1 LNPKDPCQ
9 CSSTGFCERYLTEVD
24 DTTWTL
30 CKEREDY
37 RERFHDLSLERIKLK
52 KERADEKVRL
62 KSENHSSSV
71 SAIHICNGLFEFLR
85 SRFFKKELLH
95 PIDVSIKGLERSG
108 TGFIHDLLERNL
120 LSSFVEQVEKHHFPK
135 ESSRAAR
142 RVVLC
147 VKNPYSWYLGFRDF
161 GHAGR
166 PVKNGCN
173 YSSPTECIK
182 LWVSFYSSWLS
193 SDHDIFLLRYE
204 DMIGDEPSWIK
215 NIARH
220 FGVRNTE
227 SYFGVKSYV
236 NNYVN
241 RPTTSWSSDF
251 NRKEYFLSRSYV
263 NDLSD
268 EHIIDIYNALDVKLL
283 KKLGYSREP

>member
-1 LNPKDPCQ
+1 
-9 CSSTGFCERYLTEVD
+9 
-24 DTTWTL
+24 
-30 CKEREDY
+30 
-37 RERFHDLSLERIKLK
+37 
-52 KERADEKVRL
+52 
-62 KSENHSSSV
+62 
-71 SAIHICNGLFEFLR
+71 
-85 SRFFKKELLH
+85 
-95 PIDVSIKGLERSG
+95 
-108 TGFIHDLLERNL
+108 
-120 LSSFVEQVEKHHFPK
+120 
-135 ESSRAAR
+135 
-142 RVVLC
+142 
-147 VKNPYSWYLGFRDF
+147 
-161 GHAGR
+161 
-166 PVKNGCN
+166 
-173 YSSPTECIK
+173 
-182 LWVSFYSSWLS
+182 
-193 SDHDIFLLRYE
+193 
-204 DMIGDEPSWIK
+204 MIGDEPSWIK